1 MDNAFKYVRDN
12 EGIDSEAGY
21 PYYARDLGYC
31 YFRAEYNAATATGK
45 NNWSMNNSSII
56 WQLSSE
62 DTFIHTHVIRTTRNS
77 TVAINDDHSWSL
89 NSCEVTPIH
98 IHCLPVAITTPEGGL
113 WGYLSLQ
120 ITHPAQERLATPP
133 RSTFEKCYWR
143 AGNLRPTRNRWAKVL
158 WDGTPVFSNLSE
170 KTRKCS
176 RLQMLFQRQHFLL
189 SYLKTLSVG
198 PAGVWDISFV
208 KKIDQKF
215 FLATRNS

>member
-1 MDNAFKYVRDN
+1 
-12 EGIDSEAGY
+12 
-21 PYYARDLGYC
+21 
-31 YFRAEYNAATATGK
+31 
-45 NNWSMNNSSII
+45 MNNSSIV

-89 NSCEVTPIH
+89 NSCEVTYTHIH

-120 ITHPAQERLATPP
+120 ITHPAQERLAKPP

>member
-1 MDNAFKYVRDN
+1 MKESIPRQAIHIMLETWDIVIFEQSTMQLQQLVRI
-12 EGIDSEAGY
+12 IDKWTTV
-21 PYYARDLGYC
+21 PYGSCPR
-31 YFRAEYNAATATGK
+31 K
-45 NNWSMNNSSII
+45 
-56 WQLSSE
+56 
-62 DTFIHTHVIRTTRNS
+62 TFIHTHIIRTIRNN

-89 NSCEVTPIH
+89 NSCEVTYTHIH

-120 ITHPAQERLATPP
+120 ITHPAQERLAKPP

-176 RLQMLFQRQHFLL
+176 RLQMLFQRQ
-189 SYLKTLSVG
+189 Y
-198 PAGVWDISFV
+198 PPP
-208 KKIDQKF
+208 
-215 FLATRNS
+215 TREYNLRPLFSSQDL

>member
-1 MDNAFKYVRDN
+1 
-12 EGIDSEAGY
+12 
-21 PYYARDLGYC
+21 
-31 YFRAEYNAATATGK
+31 
-45 NNWSMNNSSII
+45 MNNSIV

-62 DTFIHTHVIRTTRNS
+62 DTFIHTHIIRTIRNN

-89 NSCEVTPIH
+89 NSCEVTYTRIH

-120 ITHPAQERLATPP
+120 ITHPAQERLAKPP

-198 PAGVWDISFV
+198 PAGVWDVSFV